1 MNGMGRLALGGAW
14 SHRGS
19 LAGTALALAVA
30 AALLAVSGVLIET
43 GLSGGTGTGM
53 LTALAGS
60 FSGTVMMATLMVVAS
75 TVALALRGRQEDLA
89 LLRAVGAT
97 RRQVRT
103 LVAIEV
109 MALALL
115 ATPVGALAGVAA
127 SGLLDPLLVT
137 AGLLPTGSG
146 VVLGAAPVLGAL
158 LLMVLPLV
166 TMVPVAWSLARRARP
181 RRTTAPTTDVPR
193 VGGS

>member
-127 SGLLDPLLVT
+127 SVLLDPLLVT
-137 AGLLPTGSG
+137 ADLLPPAAVSSSEPHPSSG
-146 VVLGAAPVLGAL
+146 RC
-158 LLMVLPLV
+158 
-166 TMVPVAWSLARRARP
+166 WSWCCRW
-181 RRTTAPTTDVPR
+181 
-193 VGGS
+193 